1 MPKAR
6 ILVIDD
12 EAPIRDSLRM
22 MLEYEGYEFIGA
34 ATGQEGIALAER
46 DAPDLVL
53 LDVKMPGMDGIEVLE
68 RLHHMNETLPVVV
81 VSGHGTISTAVE
93 ATKKGAFDFIEKPF
107 ASERVLVSLRN
118 ALDSRQL
125 RDENRSLK
133 KAVEVRHQMIGESG
147 ALKQVMAAVSRAA
160 PTNATVLIQG
170 ESGVGKELVARTIHR
185 NSLRSRERFVQV
197 NCAAI
202 PEELIE
208 SELFGH
214 EKGSFTGAT
223 EKQVGKF
230 EQADRGTI
238 FLDEVGDMSAKTQAK
253 VLRVLQEGEVE
264 RLGSART
271 IKVDVRVIA
280 ATNKNLEEEIE
291 RAHFREDLYFRLAVI
306 PIHVPSLRE
315 RPEDIPLLV
324 RHYIDTFSRENNARP
339 KRITQAALDALQRY
353 RWKGNIRELRNTVE
367 RLIIMTGADT
377 IDLPDLPDIVRS
389 PSSGAGGGLG
399 VPKAGGDADQGK
411 AGTLREFKENA
422 ERAFLVGK
430 LRENGWNISKTAE
443 VIGTP
448 RSNLYKKLEQYQIA
462 QETDG

>member
-1 MPKAR
+1 MPKSR

-12 EAPIRDSLRM
+12 EAAIRESLKM
-22 MLEYEGYEFIGA
+22 TLEYEGYEFIGA
-34 ATGQEGIALAER
+34 ATGQEGLTLAER
-46 DAPDLVL
+46 EAPDLVL
-53 LDVKMPGMDGIEVLE
+53 LDVKMPGMDGLEVLD
-68 RLHHMNETLPVVV
+68 RLRNMNDALPIVVI
-81 VSGHGTISTAVE
+81 SGHGTISTAVE

-107 ASERVLVSLRN
+107 ASDRVLVSLRN
-118 ALDSRQL
+118 ALDQRQL
-125 RDENRSLK
+125 RDENRTLK
-133 KAVEVRHQMIGESG
+133 KAVEVRHQMIGDSSG
-147 ALKQVMAAVSRAA
+147 LKQVMAAVGHAA

-291 RAHFREDLYFRLAVI
+291 KGTFREDLYFRLAVI
-306 PIHVPSLRE
+306 PVYVPPLRE
-315 RPEDIPLLV
+315 RPDDVGPLV
-324 RHYIDTFSRENNARP
+324 RHYIDYFSRENNTRP
-339 KRITQAALDALQRY
+339 KRVTQAAIEALQRY

-367 RLIIMTGADT
+367 RMIIMTAGDT
-377 IDLPDLPDIVRS
+377 IDLSDLPDTLRS
-389 PSSGAGGGLG
+389 PGGSGGGGLAA
-399 VPKAGGDADQGK
+399 PKPGSDADQAK

-448 RSNLYKKLEQYQIA
+448 RSNLYKKLEQYQIT
-462 QETDG
+462 QESDG

>member
-1 MPKAR
+1 MRAR

-12 EAPIRDSLRM
+12 ESAIRDSLKM
-22 MLEYEGYEFIGA
+22 TLEYEGYEFIGA
-34 ATGQEGIALAER
+34 ATGQEGLALVER
-46 DAPDLVL
+46 EAPDLVL
-53 LDVKMPGMDGIEVLE
+53 LDVKMPGMDGLEVLE
-68 RLHHMNETLPVVV
+68 RLRSVNDTLPVVV

-107 ASERVLVSLRN
+107 ASERILVILRN
-118 ALDSRQL
+118 ALAQRQL
-125 RDENRSLK
+125 HDENRTLK
-133 KAVEVRHQMIGESG
+133 RAVEVRHQMIGDSA
-147 ALKQVMAAVSRAA
+147 ALKNVMAAVGRAA

-238 FLDEVGDMSAKTQAK
+238 FLDEVGDMSQKTQAK

-291 RAHFREDLYFRLAVI
+291 KGHFREDLYFRLAVI
-306 PIHVPSLRE
+306 PIYVPPLRD
-315 RPEDIPLLV
+315 RPDDVPALV
-324 RHYIDTFSRENNARP
+324 RHYMEYFSRENNVRP
-339 KRITQAALDALQRY
+339 KRVSPQAIEALQRF

-367 RLIIMTGADT
+367 RLIIMTNGDT
-377 IDLPDLPDIVRS
+377 IDVADLP
-389 PSSGAGGGLG
+389 
-399 VPKAGGDADQGK
+399 
-411 AGTLREFKENA
+411 
-422 ERAFLVGK
+422 
-430 LRENGWNISKTAE
+430 
-443 VIGTP
+443 
-448 RSNLYKKLEQYQIA
+448 
-462 QETDG
+462 